1 MALSPGH
8 HLAGDGKPKVRL
20 LRRSKRVWSISNAED
35 NLIGSP
41 GSNTFTWYRPR
52 RIKQGTRLTLQV
64 SLLAEGANKARA
76 FVVRAL

>member
-1 MALSPGH
+1 MGSPRSASSGE
-8 HLAGDGKPKVRL
+8 A
-20 LRRSKRVWSISNAED
+20 RRSISNAED

-76 FVVRAL
+76 FVVRAP